1 MKVTLTSAAKVSPI
15 ASLDF
20 VLSIAP
26 FIGVSSYALEIEH
39 VFLPGREEKN
49 KESAHDKCF
58 ESFFYLACGAWRQHS
73 YWAGERIGYC
83 VAGPLVAGEAA
94 FAAKQES
101 LERTSC
107 CCLR

>member
-39 VFLPGREEKN
+39 VFLPEGKEK
-49 KESAHDKCF
+49 
-58 ESFFYLACGAWRQHS
+58 
-73 YWAGERIGYC
+73 
-83 VAGPLVAGEAA
+83 V
-94 FAAKQES
+94 KQEH
-101 LERTSC
+101 LFKV
-107 CCLR
+107 